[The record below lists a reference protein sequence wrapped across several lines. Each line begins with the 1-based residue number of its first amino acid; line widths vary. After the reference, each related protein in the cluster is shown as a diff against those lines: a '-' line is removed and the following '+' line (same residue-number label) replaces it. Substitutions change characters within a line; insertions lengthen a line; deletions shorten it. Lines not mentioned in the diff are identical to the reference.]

1 MAHDATQ
8 DISTGTTLF
17 AASTHYD
24 ATNLPSTEGE
34 EPYLLYYGPHL
45 YHNLLQ
51 QYAPP
56 IAEKL
61 VNAFLNDPAASI
73 DNLRTLGNLDLLF
86 KHAATLFANM
96 SGVRQPP
103 PLPPL
108 PTSLPSVPDKP
119 VFPPRTREQERL
131 KKQRQRKRRRE
142 VAGSRPTLA
151 LPPQRVLSAPV
162 RHAAAADV
170 STVRDRQLEIEE
182 QLGIGKISTKML
194 RRREQHRGDR
204 QRIITN
210 LRAKVEAETARLQEL
225 QDTQPLEEEWLTL
238 HAQVAATKSIRKDQ
252 RDGGLVS
259 ESEISESDGG
269 DALANALP
277 SVPTTRVGN
286 TALEQRLARL

>member
-1 MAHDATQ
+1 V
-8 DISTGTTLF
+8 
-17 AASTHYD
+17 AATHYD

-34 EPYLLYYGPHL
+34 EPHLLYYGPHL

-51 QYAPP
+51 QYAPAV
-56 IAEKL
+56 AEKL
-61 VNAFLNDPAASI
+61 VNAFLNDPAAASI
-73 DNLRTLGNLDLLF
+73 DNLRALGNLDLLF
-86 KHAATLFANM
+86 KNAATLFANM

-103 PLPPL
+103 PLP
-108 PTSLPSVPDKP
+108 TSLPSVPDKF